1 MTVFETSDLFIEK
14 MDEILKRQLTQKS
27 FDLWIGIRERISN
40 NCWKKPTSST
50 GKHHQKEDGRV
61 PSVAEHTFE
70 MLYAADKIIA
80 MFEGLVNKDIIFLS
94 IALHDSYK
102 YGFVKTCKHTES
114 KHDQIIGDMI
124 RKNSRVFEQ
133 VFNEEEVKI
142 LEETVR
148 FHSGRFSTNWSKD
161 FTIKNFTPNILFL
174 HMLDMLSS
182 RNLLKI
188 LDVYK

>member
-1 MTVFETSDLFIEK
+1 MTIFETSDLFIEK

-70 MLYAADKIIA
+70 MLYAADKIIG
-80 MFEGLVNKDIIFLS
+80 MFEGIVNKDIIFLS
-94 IALHDSYK
+94 IVLHDSYK

-114 KHDQIIGDMI
+114 KHDQIIGDII

-133 VFNEEEVKI
+133 VFSKQEVQI

-148 FHSGRFSTNWSKD
+148 FHSGRWSTDAKPD
-161 FTIKNFTPNILFL
+161 FKYSNHNSLVLFL
-174 HMLDMLSS
+174 STLDMLSS
-182 RNLLKI
+182 RNLLK
-188 LDVYK
+188 VQ